1 MLVRL
6 FVRGFLIVA
15 LVALNTRH
23 IAALDYSRAF
33 LTGCAISFVWW
44 GNSKSA
50 AHVEVRGA
58 RWAYALGAGAG
69 TLFGMWLGR

>member
-6 FVRGFLIVA
+6 FGRGFLIVA

-23 IAALDYSRAF
+23 IAALDYGQAF

-44 GNSKSA
+44 GNSRHA
-50 AHVEVRGA
+50 AQLTVYEDSEIIV
-58 RWAYALGAGAG
+58 AG
-69 TLFGMWLGR
+69 